1 MSPPSFQSA
10 DMSAHSKAWTTRV
23 AEKRK
28 PEANAT
34 LAPRPRKQKT
44 VGEAVLFFRSRRLN
58 DVLSPAVPK
67 QPVGEQ
73 FCRLRQNDRPAGC
86 APGLSPSAFVRLDHA
101 ALHTPNLCVMCQHV
115 HTSVAPTKKCTKQP
129 AHD

>member
-1 MSPPSFQSA
+1 MRARLSLECADMSPPWFQST
-10 DMSAHSKAWTTRV
+10 DMSAHSKASTTRV

-73 FCRLRQNDRPAGC
+73 ILPPVLPVYLRP
-86 APGLSPSAFVRLDHA
+86 PS
-101 ALHTPNLCVMCQHV
+101 
-115 HTSVAPTKKCTKQP
+115 
-129 AHD
+129 